1 MFQVTIVT
9 TMQTKIVGY
18 CYYSFQALS

>member
-1 MFQVTIVT
+1 MSVKLLGQ
-9 TMQTKIVGY
+9 